1 MRKHYV
7 WSMCLSLQHAAPWA
21 AEQNLMS
28 WLLEQKTKTVSKAH
42 LTSKQ
47 HCQRPKTFR
56 KPTATYGFEMF
67 WWISKCFC
75 VECHGVR
82 LFGPQAI
89 ISTTFVPVKLWW
101 FPWTVSFGIFW
112 YLFNRFKRY
121 QKIPKD
127 TSRYHK
133 IPHDTTWYH
142 KILFFETNLFKAIW
156 RDSSAYTAFGLRPCL
171 SFWQHG
177 QGNHRSSRQP
187 ASTSVAW
194 QPARPWGV
202 QHWGDSARHSDGRA
216 SGAPSCPRRSKHARA
231 AWKWL
236 GAAAVGSWVGERD
249 GWGTWDVC
257 RTTQSQSC
265 LGSCSGC

>member
-1 MRKHYV
+1 MV
-7 WSMCLSLQHAAPWA
+7 CGSLG
-21 AEQNLMS
+21 
-28 WLLEQKTKTVSKAH
+28 
-42 LTSKQ
+42 
-47 HCQRPKTFR
+47 R
-56 KPTATYGFEMF
+56 KPSYQQHLYLSSYGDFLGRYLLVSFGIF
-67 WWISKCFC
+67 WTCWKDTKRYLVS
-75 VECHGVR
+75 
-82 LFGPQAI
+82 FGI
-89 ISTTFVPVKLWW
+89 FWK
-101 FPWTVSFGIFW
+101 FPKDTKRYLVSFGIFW